1 MPLTRPGSVQVNL
14 AESDGVLSSVLDQA
28 VGAGAV
34 RRVLDA
40 LGQVLPEEGYGHLTG
55 LDIRKGWGN
64 VLKIRLYTPL
74 SQTKDGEEFGARV
87 RRVVDDALG
96 AERHVV
102 EIVWDA
108 KV

>member
-1 MPLTRPGSVQVNL
+1 M

-34 RRVLDA
+34 RRVDA

-64 VLKIRLYTPL
+64 MLKIRLCTPL
-74 SQTKDGEEFGARV
+74 SQAKDGEEFGARV

-102 EIVWDA
+102 EIVWDP

>member
-1 MPLTRPGSVQVNL
+1 VQVNM

-28 VGAGAV
+28 AGVGAL

-40 LGQVLPEEGYGHLTG
+40 LGRVLPEEGYGHNLTG
-55 LDIRKGWGN
+55 LDIRQGWGN
-64 VLKIRLYTPL
+64 MLKIRLYTPL
-74 SQTKDGEEFGARV
+74 SQATDGEEFGARV

-108 KV
+108 NR

>member
-1 MPLTRPGSVQVNL
+1 MS
-14 AESDGVLSSVLDQA
+14 ESDGVLSSVLDQA
-28 VGAGAV
+28 EGVGAV

-40 LGQVLPEEGYGHLTG
+40 LGRVLPEEGYGHLTG
-55 LDIRKGWGN
+55 LDIRQGWGN

-74 SQTKDGEEFGARV
+74 DGEEFGARV

-102 EIVWDA
+102 EIVWDE
-108 KV
+108 KG